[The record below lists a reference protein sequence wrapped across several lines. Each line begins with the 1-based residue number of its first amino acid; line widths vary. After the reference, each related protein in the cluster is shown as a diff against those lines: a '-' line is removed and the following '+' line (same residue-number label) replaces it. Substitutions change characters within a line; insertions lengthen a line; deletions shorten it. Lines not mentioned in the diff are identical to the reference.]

1 VNGEGGSSVLLRDAA
16 GKRRDVRVG
25 FAGERWSFAIDNAG
39 LITLLRPSLDQNI
52 LSAATEHSRLRLTA
66 IEADGIVT
74 LIERGK
80 SWRIGRVDV
89 LAEAEATTEG
99 AGHLTSPMPGTV
111 VRVMAAAGDQ
121 VKRGQPLLVVEAMK
135 MEHTIAA
142 HADGVVKQVKF
153 RAGDSVAE
161 GVELIS
167 FEAAS

>member
-1 VNGEGGSSVLLRDAA
+1 APINLLR
-16 GKRRDVRVG
+16 
-25 FAGERWSFAIDNAG
+25 
-39 LITLLRPSLDQNI
+39 LSLEQNQ
-52 LSAATEHSRLRLTA
+52 LSAATEHTRLRLTA

-74 LIERGK
+74 LIDRGK
-80 SWRIGRVDV
+80 SWRIGRVDI
-89 LAEAEATTEG
+89 LAEAEAATVGT
-99 AGHLTSPMPGTV
+99 GHLTSPMPGTV
-111 VRVMAAAGDQ
+111 VRVMVADGDN

-153 RAGDSVAE
+153 KAGDSVAD